1 MGVCQGC
8 GRGSAI
14 YTGGKRAR
22 EEPEE
27 QLRRGDGSEGEENE
41 EKGEYDSDEAMDV
54 VEFDEVPGDEDASKP
69 DVAPPEFDD
78 LLEGVATTEPK
89 DLTADRASRPR
100 TLLKMTACLRL
111 RRPYVDD
118 AEKATADEEPFEFEE
133 DSEENEA
140 RELDKSVEE
149 LCNDSG
155 GEGGA
160 SEMSQPTEKVI
171 KCPSKW
177 RSPEGLGPP
186 GRGAQ
191 SGLAANGV
199 LRRAQSSRTS
209 SLNKMQRSR
218 SRQATPLQSLR
229 IYRGRRGERS
239 VGRPDR
245 GSGSPSS
252 TRRSV

>member
-1 MGVCQGC
+1 
-8 GRGSAI
+8 
-14 YTGGKRAR
+14 
-22 EEPEE
+22 
-27 QLRRGDGSEGEENE
+27 
-41 EKGEYDSDEAMDV
+41 MDV

-133 DSEENEA
+133 GSEDSEENEA

-177 RSPEGLGPP
+177 RSPEELQKAWDDQDEELKLGHHGAPDAGGRGRDSHQGWQP
-186 GRGAQ
+186 MVYCGGRGA
-191 SGLAANGV
+191 A
-199 LRRAQSSRTS
+199 
-209 SLNKMQRSR
+209 
-218 SRQATPLQSLR
+218 
-229 IYRGRRGERS
+229 EHHH
-239 VGRPDR
+239 
-245 GSGSPSS
+245 
-252 TRRSV
+252 

>member
-1 MGVCQGC
+1 
-8 GRGSAI
+8 
-14 YTGGKRAR
+14 
-22 EEPEE
+22 
-27 QLRRGDGSEGEENE
+27 
-41 EKGEYDSDEAMDV
+41 MDV

-111 RRPYVDD
+111 RRPYVND

-177 RSPEGLGPP
+177 RSPEELQKAWDHQDEELNQGWQPMVYCG
-186 GRGAQ
+186 G
-191 SGLAANGV
+191 
-199 LRRAQSSRTS
+199 RRA
-209 SLNKMQRSR
+209 
-218 SRQATPLQSLR
+218 A
-229 IYRGRRGERS
+229 EHHH
-239 VGRPDR
+239 
-245 GSGSPSS
+245 
-252 TRRSV
+252 